1 MDNQNNNKTDYQE
14 QGPKKGIVII
24 VITILLGTNG
34 LLLWQF
40 FEKKNRLDDANKT
53 IYSTTAERDA
63 LQVQLQQVKADF
75 EKAKSE
81 NSSLQTQL
89 TEREQQIN
97 EKTAEIQRL
106 IALGGPAQIARAKA
120 ELAKLK
126 EMNQLY
132 VAQLDSLNQVAAR
145 LQAENT
151 DLSSNLSQ
159 AKTTNDKLSA
169 QNTMLSSKVAAG
181 SVLKAMSPVTEGV
194 RYRSNGKESLTDRAK
209 QVQKIRT
216 RFTLAE
222 NKVIDRGS
230 VDLYIRVI
238 GPDGAVMSSLQDA
251 FNSNGQSLT
260 YTLKETVDYSNVD
273 TPVEVSWAKG
283 TQFAA
288 GTYTVEI
295 YHNGMLIGKS
305 SIQLK

>member
-1 MDNQNNNKTDYQE
+1 MNTQDNQKTDYQE

-89 TEREQQIN
+89 SEREQQIN
-97 EKTAEIQRL
+97 EKSAEIQRL

-132 VAQLDSLNQVAAR
+132 VAQLDSLNQVASR

-159 AKTTNDKLSA
+159 ARNTNDKLSA

-230 VDLYIRVI
+230 VDLYIRVV
-238 GPDGAVMSSLQDA
+238 GPDGAVMSSMQDA
-251 FNSNGQSLT
+251 FNSNGQSLN
-260 YTLKETVDYSNVD
+260 YTLKETVDYANAD

-283 TQFAA
+283 TQFAI
-288 GTYTVEI
+288 GTYNVEI
-295 YHNGMLIGKS
+295 YHSGTMIGKS

>member
-1 MDNQNNNKTDYQE
+1 MNTQDNQKTDYQE

-89 TEREQQIN
+89 SEREQQIN
-97 EKTAEIQRL
+97 EKSAEIQRL

-132 VAQLDSLNQVAAR
+132 VAQLDSLNQVASR

-159 AKTTNDKLSA
+159 ARNTNDKLSA

-230 VDLYIRVI
+230 VDLYIRVV
-238 GPDGAVMSSLQDA
+238 GPDGAVMSSMQDA
-251 FNSNGQSLT
+251 FNSNGQSLN
-260 YTLKETVDYSNVD
+260 YTLKETVDYANAD

-283 TQFAA
+283 TQFAI
-288 GTYTVEI
+288 GTYNVEI
-295 YHNGMLIGKS
+295 YHSGAMIGKS

>member
-159 AKTTNDKLSA
+159 AKNTNDKLSA

-260 YTLKETVDYSNVD
+260 YTLKETVDYTNVD

-288 GTYTVEI
+288 GMYTVEI